1 MGQIKMT
8 GLDNYGGTR
17 TSDVKT
23 ADTAVAAAANK
34 KSALLTN
41 FCRSL

>member
-1 MGQIKMT
+1 
-8 GLDNYGGTR
+8 
-17 TSDVKT
+17 VKT